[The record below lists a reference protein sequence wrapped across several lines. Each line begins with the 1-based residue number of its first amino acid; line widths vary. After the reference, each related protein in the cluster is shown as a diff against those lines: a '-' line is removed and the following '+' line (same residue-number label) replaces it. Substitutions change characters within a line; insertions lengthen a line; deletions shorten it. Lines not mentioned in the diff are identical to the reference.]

1 MAIDASDIIVL
12 KSIRFRLS
20 KLIAT
25 IRMGFICIYFQQRF
39 QLVAFSRISVDGWPK
54 RIEMIYAFENALRS
68 VDRV

>member
-1 MAIDASDIIVL
+1 
-12 KSIRFRLS
+12 
-20 KLIAT
+20 
-25 IRMGFICIYFQQRF
+25 MGFICIYFQQRF